1 LDYRKK
7 VILLI
12 LVASLV
18 RMFVAGS
25 TELSND
31 EVYYWTYAQYLQWNY
46 FDHPPAIALLIRFFT
61 GNLLLEQEL
70 FVRLGAIACG
80 AVNTWLIYL
89 LGCRVRDEYTGWLA
103 ACLFTASVYAGLL
116 AGMMILPDA
125 PQMVCW
131 LWALLLIMNIF
142 KNTGSRRNR
151 NKRLLLLG
159 IVAGLCIMSK
169 VHGVFIWAGV
179 FLYIVL
185 YNRPLLKNPFLYLAG
200 LLTAIIISPIFLWNL
215 NNEFITLNYH
225 GNRVGFFSKIQWDT
239 FFRQIFGEIVYNNPV
254 NVVLIIMALV
264 LMRRSK
270 LLNDVSQQ
278 RLLLCIS
285 VPLIVVVWF
294 MSLFKDTLPHWTGPA
309 YTSLL
314 PIAAAYVTRR
324 LQSKQLIVSFP
335 RVVNAALALPS
346 VLLVLLLVG
355 IRWLPASLGSK
366 EDQQLGA
373 GDILLD
379 MSGWK
384 QFGKDFNRLYQE
396 DVANGKMTSG
406 AFIMADYWFPAAH
419 LDYYV
424 AHPSGIN
431 FAAVGSFSGIHHYA
445 WLNTYRPALTPGQDA
460 YYIAVSN
467 YFDPL
472 PPSLAHTF
480 RQADSPVV
488 INQIRQGKVVRHFF
502 IYRLK
507 GYQGGIPRNG
517 VLE

>member
-1 LDYRKK
+1 MDYRKK

-46 FDHPPAIALLIRFFT
+46 FDHPPVIALLIRFFT
-61 GNLLLEQEL
+61 GNLLVEHE
-70 FVRLGAIACG
+70 FFIRLGAVACG
-80 AVNTWLIYL
+80 AVNTWLVYL
-89 LGCRVRDEYTGWLA
+89 LGRRVRDEYTGWLA

-125 PQMVCW
+125 PQMVFW
-131 LWALLLIMNIF
+131 LWALLLLLNIF
-142 KNTGSRRNR
+142 KNSGGRRNR

-169 VHGVFIWAGV
+169 VHGVFIWGGA

-185 YNRPLLKNPFLYLAG
+185 YNRSLLKNPFLYLAG
-200 LLTAIIISPIFLWNL
+200 LLTVIIVSPIFLWNL
-215 NNEFITLNYH
+215 DNEFITLNYH
-225 GNRVGFFSKIQWDT
+225 GNRVGFFSKVQWDT
-239 FFRQIFGEIVYNNPV
+239 FFRQLFGEVLYNNPV
-254 NVVLIIMALV
+254 NVVLIIMALL
-264 LMRRSK
+264 LMRRNK
-270 LLNDVSQQ
+270 LLNDASQQ
-278 RLLLCIS
+278 RLLLCVS
-285 VPLIVVVWF
+285 VPLIAVVWF

-314 PIAAAYVTRR
+314 PIAAAYIARR
-324 LQSKQLIVSFP
+324 LQSKQLNESFP
-335 RVVNAALALPS
+335 RVVKVALALPS
-346 VLLVLLLVG
+346 LLLVLLLAG
-355 IRWLPASLGSK
+355 IRWLPAGLGSK
-366 EDQQLGA
+366 QEQHLGA

-384 QFGKDFNRLYQE
+384 QFGQDFNRLYQE
-396 DVANGKMTSG
+396 DAASGEMTSG
-406 AFIMADYWFPAAH
+406 AFVIADYWFPAAH

-424 AHPSGIN
+424 AHPFGIN
-431 FAAVGSFSGIHHYA
+431 FTAVGSFSGIHHYA
-445 WLNTYRPALTPGQDA
+445 WLNTYRPALAPGQDA

-472 PPSLAHTF
+472 PASLAHTF
-480 RQADSPVV
+480 RQTGAPMV
-488 INQIRQGKVVRHFF
+488 INQMRQGKVVRHFL

-507 GYQGGIPRNG
+507 NYQGGIPRNG